1 MLVNFSSRIENF
13 QMILQKLP
21 HLFLILTVTLC
32 FTPIIVESAPQVE
45 VRQARSQGNHLVEE
59 FSFSIKDFKVDH
71 QGQNN
76 LNISVRYT
84 YRANM
89 AVSDYPDF
97 RLIAKDIET
106 LLTNYPN
113 ETDYWEIV
121 NKKITLLILDKYSS
135 IESVTSKIEVS
146 PTTAVPYLRSSIVS
160 RTRASHRHSA
170 HRN

>member
-1 MLVNFSSRIENF
+1 
-13 QMILQKLP
+13 MILQKLP

-32 FTPIIVESAPQVE
+32 LTPIIVESAPQVE

-89 AVSDYPDF
+89 AVSDCPDF

-106 LLTNYPN
+106 FLTNYPN

-121 NKKITLLILDKYSS
+121 NKKITALILEKYSTLV
-135 IESVTSKIEVS
+135 SVTSQIEVS
-146 PTTAVPYLRSSIVS
+146 PTPTIPYLRSSIT
-160 RTRASHRHSA
+160 TRRRIA
-170 HRN
+170 HARSTIGK